1 MDFERKFI
9 MDGLRE
15 AIGHLPDY
23 KIRFTA
29 ITWRDKGVLLEE
41 DLAEIQVRLD
51 AKNGVHEN
59 VVEAV
64 ADEA

>member
-1 MDFERKFI
+1 MEFERKFI

-51 AKNGVHEN
+51 AKNGVQKEIS
-59 VVEAV
+59 EASD
-64 ADEA
+64 DEA